1 MQRLLHEIHDAM
13 EKIWKLGR
21 MSRLR
26 SLRRSENDLSY
37 FASRLDAAAQ
47 AFTVRMS

>member
-26 SLRRSENDLSY
+26 SLRRSENDLSH

-47 AFTVRMS
+47 AFMVRMS